1 MDQIMDLSL
10 TVAWVIDI
18 FFEKLILQI
27 KDLIW
32 KTSSVHYASGVSN
45 FM

>member
-1 MDQIMDLSL
+1 MVRNTLENKFLLVCRIMDQIMDLSL

-27 KDLIW
+27 KDLI
-32 KTSSVHYASGVSN
+32 
-45 FM
+45 